1 MGIARAIT
9 RHAASFAVIVALL
22 AVGIPAYK
30 HVRAAL
36 DERPAI
42 ARQFGELDQLRTQ
55 LAAFTADEIRRT
67 EERVAR
73 LQDASGAALD
83 ARLAQLNRDMLDR
96 TGRQRS
102 RLARSAS
109 ILVADTAMVRRDVEN
124 DVALALLEQERRY
137 LLTAIA
143 ATARREKA
151 VAETSIAVETA
162 ATAYRAL
169 STQLQDIQRR
179 KNDIRARHDVLVRI
193 PWSAANRAV
202 ADLSEQERAVR
213 TRLAAAQADYT
224 KARRLRDL
232 ARTRTAVEAFLVT
245 PVAAGSEL
253 DERIEALR
261 AHQDKSWLR
270 TIPQA
275 IYQVLPQAVLIFI
288 GVLLSPVLIKLFFY
302 YVIAPIA
309 ARRAPIHIL
318 PAMSGVIAT
327 GGDDGL
333 RRRISAVSIEIALEG
348 GDELLVRPDYLQS
361 SARSGQMDTAL
372 LLDWSSPLTSL
383 ASGMWGLTR
392 IRADA
397 RERFVISATK
407 DPFAEIGLVDIPAG
421 SAMIVQPHN
430 LVGLIQPRGAPVTIT
445 KHWRLGTLNA
455 WLTLQLRYLAFH
467 GPVTLVV
474 MGCRGVRVERGGDG
488 RSVNQ
493 AATIGFSANLGYSTR
508 RCETFGA
515 YLLGKQELLNDHFAG
530 EDGHYVYEEM
540 PHFGK
545 KGSIMGRGLEGI
557 TDSLL
562 KVFGV

>member
-1 MGIARAIT
+1 MAIARAIT
-9 RHAASFAVIVALL
+9 RQAASFAVIVAVL
-22 AVGIPAYK
+22 AIGIPTYEY
-30 HVRAAL
+30 VRAVL

-42 ARQFGELDQLRTQ
+42 ARQLGALDQVRSQFTDFKAAQIRATEARIAHLR
-55 LAAFTADEIRRT
+55 
-67 EERVAR
+67 
-73 LQDASGAALD
+73 DAPGAALD
-83 ARLAQLNRDMLDR
+83 ARMEELNRDILDR

-102 RLARSAS
+102 HMARSAS
-109 ILVADTAMVRRDVEN
+109 ILVADTEAIRHDVEN
-124 DVALALLEQERRY
+124 DVALALLEQERRH
-137 LLTAIA
+137 LLSAIA

-151 VAETSIAVETA
+151 IAEISVSVKSA
-162 ATAYRAL
+162 ATAYRTL
-169 STQLQDIQRR
+169 SAQLQEIWRR
-179 KNDIRARHDVLVRI
+179 KNDIRDRRGLLVRI

-202 ADLSEQERAVR
+202 AELSEQERAIQA
-213 TRLAAAQADYT
+213 RLAAAQADYT
-224 KARRLRDL
+224 KARRLHDL
-232 ARTRTAVEAFLVT
+232 AQTRTAVEAFLVT
-245 PVAAGSEL
+245 PVAMTSEL

-261 AHQDKSWLR
+261 ARQDRSWLR

-275 IYQVLPQAVLIFI
+275 IYRVLPQAVLIFI
-288 GVLLSPVLIKLFFY
+288 AVLLSPVLIKLFFY

-309 ARRAPIHIL
+309 SRRAPIHIL
-318 PAMSGVIAT
+318 PRASGAIGT
-327 GGDDGL
+327 GGDDGV
-333 RRRISAVSIEIALEG
+333 RRRISAVSLEITMEQG
-348 GDELLVRPDYLQS
+348 EEMLVRPDYLQS
-361 SARSGQMDTAL
+361 SAQSGQMDTAI

-383 ASGMWGLTR
+383 ASGMWALTR

-407 DPFAEIGLVDIPAG
+407 DPFAEIGLVSIHAG

-430 LVGLIQPRGAPVTIT
+430 LVGVIQPRGAPVKIT
-445 KHWRLGTLNA
+445 KHWRLGSLNA

-474 MGCRGVRVERGGDG
+474 MGCRGVRTERAGGG

-515 YLLGKQELLNDHFAG
+515 YLLGKQELLNDHFTG
-530 EDGHYVYEEM
+530 ENGHYVYEEM

-557 TDSLL
+557 TDSFL